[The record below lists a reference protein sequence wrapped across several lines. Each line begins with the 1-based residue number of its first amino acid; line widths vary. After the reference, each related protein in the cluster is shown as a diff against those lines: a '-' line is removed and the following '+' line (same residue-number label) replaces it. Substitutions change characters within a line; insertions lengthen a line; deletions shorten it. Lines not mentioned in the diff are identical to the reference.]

1 MADKTDGRNDL
12 NEMSDGRMVWTIF
25 GETDGRN
32 GMNEMADGRMAG
44 QYSMRHGRN
53 GMNEM
58 SDSRMARQYSVGQMV
73 RMV

>member
-12 NEMSDGRMVWTIF
+12 NVMSDGRMVWTIF

-32 GMNEMADGRMAG
+32 GMNEM
-44 QYSMRHGRN
+44 
-53 GMNEM
+53 
-58 SDSRMARQYSVGQMV
+58 SDSRMARQYSAGQMV